1 MTNVFTAAERMMAMS
16 EEDWLRHANPWSGWT
31 RFLTGAPLL
40 VFAIWSRVWI
50 GWWALA
56 AVAAALVWI
65 WVNPRAFPKP
75 HDYGSWMSRGVL
87 GERIFLS
94 KGDYD
99 IPHHHLRMANL
110 TTALAFAGVIPMI
123 WGLIVLDPW
132 ATILGT
138 ALAILAKAW
147 FCDRMVW
154 LHADLTGRGPGTPLP
169 QPVMPQR
176 KGG

>member
-1 MTNVFTAAERMMAMS
+1 MTNVFTAAEKMMALS
-16 EEDWLRHANPWSGWT
+16 EDDWLRHANPLSGWT

-75 HDYGSWMSRGVL
+75 HDYGSWMSRAVL
-87 GERIFLS
+87 GERIFLA
-94 KGDYD
+94 KDDYD
-99 IPHHHLRMANL
+99 IPQHHLRMAHL
-110 TTALAFAGVIPMI
+110 TTALALAGVIPLI

-132 ATILGT
+132 AAVLGL

-154 LHADLTGRGPGTPLP
+154 LHADLTGSVPGTPQP

-176 KGG
+176 KAG